1 MVAPWCWSR
10 WARSSS
16 RAWAWSGFGAPFARV
31 RMRGSNAACADTAAD
46 EFAGAECLEHGC
58 GDALW
63 GEAGIDDEEASTH
76 KRGKA
81 DAHPPTFLPLEPFVV
96 NLADKDVDRYAQVGI
111 VLEIDEATFAEKM
124 KAYMPAIRNAILM
137 ILANKT
143 SRDLLDRVGK
153 EKLADEIMREIVRPL
168 GIDIEEPEA
177 EAEKPAAATPAEGS
191 SEKAG
196 SRRKPARKPV
206 AEHNPVRHV
215 HFSSFIVQ

>member
-1 MVAPWCWSR
+1 MSDAAANLAPD
-10 WARSSS
+10 A
-16 RAWAWSGFGAPFARV
+16 
-31 RMRGSNAACADTAAD
+31 
-46 EFAGAECLEHGC
+46 AGAKAGKKKPIVVIAVVVL
-58 GDALW
+58 ALLLAA
-63 GEAGIDDEEASTH
+63 GGGFMYLKSKAAQAASEAGIDDEEASTH